1 MGQYDF
7 TYEFPDN
14 FKENVIRH
22 CQLNG
27 FPDIAQ
33 KLQSC
38 TLAYEDMGCAFY
50 AGLKG
55 NTWNKNA
62 LDFTIEG
69 PEKDIFYLK
78 QKRKTLEGIIHK
90 LLRPTTTGF
99 LLRKIDFVIGARGL
113 EVVLPEAQ
121 GETFETLSRDIYDAL
136 SKNEPTLVL
145 DRLHTYST
153 KFLREICEKHGID
166 VANPSGNHYPLHSL
180 IGQLAKFYR
189 GNNMF
194 QSEFAET
201 ALKMNI
207 SIFEKYNDIRNMN
220 SYAHDN
226 EVLNKSESAYVVSIV
241 TATLT
246 FLRSIE
252 ENECDDWEAMF

>member
-14 FKENVIRH
+14 FKEKIIRH

-27 FPDIAQ
+27 FPDMAQ
-33 KLQSC
+33 RLQSC
-38 TLAYEDMGCAFY
+38 TLDHEDRGLAFY

-55 NTWNKNA
+55 DTWNKNA

-69 PEKDIFYLK
+69 PEKDISYLRLK
-78 QKRKTLEGIIHK
+78 KKTLEGIIRK

-99 LLRKIDFVIGARGL
+99 LLREIDFVIADSGL
-113 EVVLPEAQ
+113 EVVLPETQ

-153 KFLREICEKHGID
+153 KYLREICEKHGID
-166 VANPSGNHYPLHSL
+166 VADTSGNHYPLHSL

-189 GNNMF
+189 ANNMF
-194 QSEFAET
+194 QSEFAEI

-207 SIFEKYNDIRNMN
+207 SIFEKYNDIRNKN

-246 FLRSIE
+246 FLHSIE
-252 ENECDDWEAMF
+252 ENECDDWETMF